1 MEESEHGSAVPGQV
15 LLRVKKQRWLSNM
28 TWTLRG
34 PIFEAVRQLKN
45 LSVDG
50 QTICLIRCSYSASK
64 IYLLL
69 GFMC

>member
-28 TWTLRG
+28 IWTLRG
-34 PIFEAVRQLKN
+34 PIFEAVGQLKN
-45 LSVDG
+45 LSADG
-50 QTICLIRCSYSASK
+50 QTICLIRCNYSALK
-64 IYLLL
+64 NYPIL